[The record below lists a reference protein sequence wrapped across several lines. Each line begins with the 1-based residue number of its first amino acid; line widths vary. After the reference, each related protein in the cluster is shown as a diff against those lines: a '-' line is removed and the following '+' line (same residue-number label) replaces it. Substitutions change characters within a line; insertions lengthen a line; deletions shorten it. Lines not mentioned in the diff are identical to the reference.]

1 MKEILDYGFIA
12 IIFLII
18 TIPLGFL
25 RFKIL
30 YDDMNNKKILRIVLI
45 INVSILLLFTVYKF
59 LPKHEVGIDVVIN
72 NKNATSEINI
82 NGVYY
87 YINENEKIKI
97 TDINNN
103 TGSIGIK
110 TENNAKIAFFFN
122 EKSIFPFNNKIK
134 IIINNKNI
142 KINSFIKIFVFN
154 NDHVKYDDTIK
165 LLNKK

>member
-1 MKEILDYGFIA
+1 MKELLEYGFLI

-18 TIPLGFL
+18 TIPLSFL

-30 YDDMNNKKILRIVLI
+30 YDDKDNKKILRKVLI
-45 INVSILLLFTVYKF
+45 INISIVLLFTVYKF

-72 NKNATSEINI
+72 NKNSISEINI

-103 TGSIGIK
+103 SGRIGIK

-122 EKSIFPFNNKIK
+122 EKSIFPFNREINININK
-134 IIINNKNI
+134 KNI

-154 NDHVKYDDTIK
+154 NDYEKYDDTIK